1 MIFVWKYMFYMIRRD
16 GFYDISMEI
25 YVLYAKTDG
34 FYDICM
40 EIYVLYDKTGWF
52 L

>member
-1 MIFVWKYMFYMIRRD
+1 MIFVWKYMFYMIKR
-16 GFYDISMEI
+16 
-25 YVLYAKTDG
+25 DG